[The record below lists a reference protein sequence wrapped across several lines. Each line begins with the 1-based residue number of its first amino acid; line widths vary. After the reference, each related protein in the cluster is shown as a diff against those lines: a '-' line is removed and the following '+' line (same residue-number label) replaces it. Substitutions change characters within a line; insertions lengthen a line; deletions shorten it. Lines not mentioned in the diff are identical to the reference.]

1 MTELDIT
8 LPSTRHVH
16 QLIRSVKNTDS
27 PQTVELK
34 LVTGDVINGVV
45 KWIDA
50 YCICVDGIQ
59 IGSEQGQVAKASTML
74 IWHHAIAY
82 IKS

>member
-1 MTELDIT
+1 MSELDIT

-16 QLIRSVKNTDS
+16 QLIRNVQNTDS
-27 PQTVELK
+27 PKTVEVK
-34 LVTGDVINGVV
+34 LVTGDVITGIV

-50 YCICVDGIQ
+50 HCICVDLQ
-59 IGSEQGQVAKASTML
+59 QQGQSKTSTML